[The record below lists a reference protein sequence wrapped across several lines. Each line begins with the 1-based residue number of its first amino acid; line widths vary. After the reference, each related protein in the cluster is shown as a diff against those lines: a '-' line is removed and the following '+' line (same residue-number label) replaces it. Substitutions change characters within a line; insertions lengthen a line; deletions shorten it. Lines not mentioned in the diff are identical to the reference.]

1 MITPELYG
9 AAQDRGCGWVLPAR
23 REKQEYARIR
33 PPSNA
38 AGSAQQQP
46 NRTSYFDTGP
56 KSSAQLRALEALFSL
71 LGENELYD
79 YGNNYCTED
88 EHDHS
93 VPPERRMWR

>member
-46 NRTSYFDTGP
+46 NRASYFAADP
-56 KSSAQLRALEALFSL
+56 
-71 LGENELYD
+71 
-79 YGNNYCTED
+79 
-88 EHDHS
+88 
-93 VPPERRMWR
+93 